1 MGYTFRF
8 LSPDRKGEL
17 FETFLEAFGDYAI
30 DISGYRQETFINR
43 AIKNGVDFESSV
55 GLYDGERMVGYTL
68 IGIDTWK
75 GAPSAY
81 DIGTGIAKPH
91 RGKGLARGMFEHAL
105 PRLRDL
111 GARTFV
117 LEVLQRNE
125 PAIKAY
131 EKTGFEIT
139 RGFDC
144 FELSWDRIEKTETEE
159 IVPLERENLDLFEPA
174 LDWRPSW
181 ENSFA
186 SIRRIPD
193 EVSLYGALI
202 DGAPRGLIV
211 YYPALDWIMSVVVE
225 REYRRRG
232 VGSSLVRFLG
242 GAIGGVQRR
251 ARLVNVQHDDSG
263 MIRFLQRLGFERFV
277 SQYEM
282 EMEI

>member
-8 LSPDRKGEL
+8 LSPDHNAEL

-30 DISGYRQETFINR
+30 DISGYRQEIFVNR

-55 GLYDGERMVGYTL
+55 GLYDGDRMVGYTL

-75 GAPSAY
+75 GAQSAY

-111 GARTFV
+111 GVKTFV
-117 LEVLQRNE
+117 LEVLQQNK

-144 FELSWDRIEKTETEE
+144 YELSWEKLRGTETAT
-159 IVPLERENLDLFEPA
+159 IVPLERADLDLFETA

-186 SIRRIPD
+186 SIKRIPD
-193 EVSLYGALI
+193 DVSLYGAVI

-211 YYPALDWIMSVVVE
+211 YYPALNWIMSIVVE
-225 REYRRRG
+225 KEQRRRG
-232 VGSSLVRFLG
+232 VGSSLVRFLK
-242 GAIGGVQRR
+242 GAVGGVEPR

-263 MIRFLQRLGFERFV
+263 MIRFLERIGFEQFV

-282 EMEI
+282 ELEI